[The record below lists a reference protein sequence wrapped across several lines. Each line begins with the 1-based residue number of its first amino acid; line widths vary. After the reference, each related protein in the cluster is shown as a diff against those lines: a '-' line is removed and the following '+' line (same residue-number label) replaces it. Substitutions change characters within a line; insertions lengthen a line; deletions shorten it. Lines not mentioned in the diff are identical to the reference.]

1 MLDPIIH
8 KHLDEIDKIE
18 DSVDKDISDILSSL
32 DIKAVIEN
40 PNEAM
45 LSIARIIEDLIIED
59 YLKRTVELGI
69 AFSREIDKA
78 KNIAVSDS
86 SNPNLNKEIIE

>member
-78 KNIAVSDS
+78 KKIAVSDS